1 MRAKPASAQ
10 NRASRKSRSASW
22 LGCNGERSREYGAIC
37 EAAVDWKVRV
47 AWVVPLAPRLNVES
61 VQEIRSVIC
70 MPHVGVPRK
79 PEPARPY

>member
-1 MRAKPASAQ
+1 MRAKPASAH

-70 MPHVGVPRK
+70 MPHPDDVR
-79 PEPARPY
+79 